1 MAQRKKAHLYRLVAL
16 FDQGDVVPAW
26 GTAGRKPVM
35 DLDAVKAF
43 VESFT
48 AQGASITRE
57 DWRAQ
62 LKKAAAAST
71 DTNADGTL
79 LYGRGWEPNRHTIDQ
94 YMQLSLEWG
103 EKTNENKVP
112 EKSMQRIMAES
123 SVISMM
129 SNAIATTYS
138 LVRICEEGCALNPP
152 PPGNDIARYWAK
164 VYGVS
169 TKCLDLLDPALVS
182 NTDGTTRFVYEG
194 KDKKGGKDN
203 WVISPKDG
211 AGLTSAR
218 STFTTGTTTP
228 TNGLR
233 VELLF
238 SFDAG
243 GGAAPLCALVSLNE
257 RECSG
262 LKIVQVPVGL
272 SPYDTNLGTVMFI
285 GPSNGEEP
293 NETPAVLAAKHY
305 HAVVLQNWYRAK
317 RRARGYVDGTPVPP
331 HLKGLL
337 SCDGA
342 LAMLKAILLCL
353 PEDQEARIDNLKIA
367 AAMTGV
373 AQPDD
378 LMAVFRLITH
388 LAKFMEASDTKVSKV
403 LKAHLLTEFRK
414 IDGLNL
420 STVKMNALVDFL
432 ATLPQ
437 ILAKAVTP
445 THIENG
451 FFRAGWFSDTESG
464 WPTLDGF
471 FNQLRQKLTEEEK
484 ARCRSNFVELASMHR
499 DQGYIDDAEYEA
511 LNFPTDK
518 HPIDG
523 REIRRNSHAPHL
535 MRGMTFGHLA
545 LQKEREELVQQQK
558 EKEQKKTQE
567 EGQRVRSLLSANS
580 ACEGAVREAAAV
592 RLAAVPTGD
601 ALVGVRVKLWWAN
614 EKKWYAAAVTEYGR
628 GKNKQKHL
636 VEYDGG
642 GDSDDDVVAER
653 LEAVLSMGVG
663 ELRGEL
669 RARELPAVGGRA
681 VLSARLKEAISQEK
695 YVEEEELDLDGGKV
709 KFRLEE
715 MAMPP
720 IGGATVADFKKAS
733 AKELQVIGCP
743 SM

>member
-1 MAQRKKAHLYRLVAL
+1 MKRGALHDASDVLTAAEATSYSTTVLEALGKDNTLNVKHRKLIQEAAELLAKSAKLTKEYAQRTTGNTALRVLSRQQAHARRTAIQGPQKSAAPKGSSPAEVKRTRKISPEKPNGSGTPDHLSSLRNFNQRLDAAGLSSADKTASVVKKSIRKGKKVQRFLPAPSSKKASKLLNPLEVAPGIFIEKPAMEGRYSAAEVAELLSKLPRVPTAFQPSKAQVIAALSGHSLVAQRKKAHLYRLVAL

-62 LKKAAAAST
+62 LKKAAAASS
-71 DTNADGTL
+71 DANADCTL

-194 KDKKGGKDN
+194 KDKKGDKDN

-238 SFDAG
+238 SFDAA

-317 RRARGYVDGTPVPP
+317 RRARGN
-331 HLKGLL
+331 
-337 SCDGA
+337 
-342 LAMLKAILLCL
+342 
-353 PEDQEARIDNLKIA
+353 IDNLKIA

-373 AQPDD
+373 TQPDD

-484 ARCRSNFVELASMHR
+484 ARCRSNFVELASVHR

-545 LQKEREELVQQQK
+545 LQKEREE
-558 EKEQKKTQE
+558 
-567 EGQRVRSLLSANS
+567 
-580 ACEGAVREAAAV
+580 
-592 RLAAVPTGD
+592 
-601 ALVGVRVKLWWAN
+601 
-614 EKKWYAAAVTEYGR
+614 
-628 GKNKQKHL
+628 
-636 VEYDGG
+636 
-642 GDSDDDVVAER
+642 
-653 LEAVLSMGVG
+653 
-663 ELRGEL
+663 
-669 RARELPAVGGRA
+669 
-681 VLSARLKEAISQEK
+681 
-695 YVEEEELDLDGGKV
+695 
-709 KFRLEE
+709 
-715 MAMPP
+715 
-720 IGGATVADFKKAS
+720 
-733 AKELQVIGCP
+733 
-743 SM
+743 